1 MARVT
6 VEDCI
11 DKVDNRFELV
21 MLASQRARNIGSGAP
36 LLLDRDRDKNTVVS
50 LREIEEELITPDELK
65 ENMIRNYQRVVETDD
80 TDEDM
85 VEHMHGELEWSQ
97 ATASVEGDEFAP
109 QPTETG
115 EEGFDSTADPYE
127 TVASPLEELA
137 GNASDNDQE
146 ELSQDDLPDVP
157 EEEQNA

>member
-21 MLASQRARNIGSGAP
+21 MVASQRARNIGSGAP
-36 LLLDRDRDKNTVVS
+36 LLLDRDRDKNTVVA
-50 LREIEEELITPDELK
+50 LREIEEDLITAPEIK
-65 ENMIRNYQRVVETDD
+65 ETMIRNYQRVVESDD

-97 ATASVEGDEFAP
+97 AVSQADGSEFSPLAREEGD
-109 QPTETG
+109 
-115 EEGFDSTADPYE
+115 DDADFSDDPFGDI
-127 TVASPLEELA
+127 ASPLEELA
-137 GNASDNDQE
+137 GNASDGD
-146 ELSQDDLPDVP
+146 QDDLSMDDDDL
-157 EEEQNA
+157 